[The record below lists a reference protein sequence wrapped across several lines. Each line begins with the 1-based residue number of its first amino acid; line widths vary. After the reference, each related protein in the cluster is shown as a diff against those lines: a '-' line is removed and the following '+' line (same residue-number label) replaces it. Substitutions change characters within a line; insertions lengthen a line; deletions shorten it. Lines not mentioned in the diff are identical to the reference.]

1 MPELAKIQKSK
12 RKILKSIKFLLFN
25 SYKHFCKNKLLK
37 NKENKHFSFIKQ
49 KSKRKILK
57 SNFFIQ
63 KCDIVKN

>member
-1 MPELAKIQKSK
+1 MSKCSKIQKSK
-12 RKILKSIKFLLFN
+12 RKILKSIKFLLFK
-25 SYKHFCKNKLLK
+25 SHKHFCKNKLLK

-49 KSKRKILK
+49 KSKKKILK